1 MSYWVQLINYE
12 RAEERKENKR
22 NRKMDKLFAGTL
34 APSREKVIEK
44 LTAERW
50 KHEQANVAEA

>member
-1 MSYWVQLINYE
+1 MSYWKELIGYE
-12 RAEERKENKR
+12 RAEERKENTR

-34 APSREKVIEK
+34 TPSRETVVAK